1 MQAKSRAELL
11 MLTSLLSLLAEKGL
25 LTREEVNGAL
35 EDAAAVLRA
44 EVALSDDDT
53 PEEISRSTSA
63 QTSKR

>member
-11 MLTSLLSLLAEKGL
+11 MLTSLLSLLAKKGL